1 MNIVCPTK
9 ITRYTVV
16 TTFIPVLICNVTHL
30 PPVHLP
36 SSSALLLRQTTVY
49 HSKGLPLLWLSKQV
63 HIVPLA
69 VCTVLHVYWRLCHG
83 VLNYITRTPLNRVT
97 VVHVHVHVHCTSC
110 FSRRQMH
117 SFLLVHVHVH
127 EIQCIHASTRANVCT
142 CSHISTTAF
151 HSNFLYSRYIYCP
164 KCFSEIQGDT
174 VTVGDDPLSA
184 TRIPKSQFKEL
195 KNNAIDREP

>member
-1 MNIVCPTK
+1 MLLIFPPSTPTILK
-9 ITRYTVV
+9 CST
-16 TTFIPVLICNVTHL
+16 
-30 PPVHLP
+30 
-36 SSSALLLRQTTVY
+36 
-49 HSKGLPLLWLSKQV
+49 
-63 HIVPLA
+63 
-69 VCTVLHVYWRLCHG
+69 
-83 VLNYITRTPLNRVT
+83 VT
-97 VVHVHVHVHCTSC
+97 VNHCVPFQGTPPTMAVKTGTHCTTSGLYSTTRILAALPQCTKLHYAYTLKSGDCRTCTCTFTSC

-117 SFLLVHVHVH
+117 SFLHIHVHVHCFSRRQMRLHVH